1 MINNTFDDKSPA
13 MISPQDAIS
22 QEALILAAQ
31 FRINTFIVTF
41 SSNLIK
47 ALYEKGTIEILHDEL
62 QVGSAAGKNHIYRIR
77 NTDIGVILCGIGAP
91 LATRILEEVRTLF
104 NCHNFIVFGSCG
116 ALTDVSEG
124 RVIIPA
130 EAYRDEGTSYHY
142 APASDFINVK
152 NADKLAELM
161 EQLEVGY
168 VKGKAWTTDAF
179 YRETV
184 NNRNKRVE
192 QGCICV
198 EMECSRLQAMCDF
211 RGIELYQF
219 VYAADSLDSSWSRRI
234 LGNLEMDSRL
244 KYFYLA
250 WEIAKRI
257 D

>member
-1 MINNTFDDKSPA
+1 
-13 MISPQDAIS
+13 
-22 QEALILAAQ
+22 
-31 FRINTFIVTF
+31 
-41 SSNLIK
+41 
-47 ALYEKGTIEILHDEL
+47 
-62 QVGSAAGKNHIYRIR
+62 
-77 NTDIGVILCGIGAP
+77 
-91 LATRILEEVRTLF
+91 
-104 NCHNFIVFGSCG
+104 

-124 RVIIPA
+124 RVIIPT

-142 APASDFINVK
+142 APASDFITVK
-152 NADKLAELM
+152 NADKLAEMM

-168 VKGKAWTTDAF
+168 VKGKTWTTDAF

>member
-1 MINNTFDDKSPA
+1 MIDKAFDDRSPA
-13 MISPQDAIS
+13 MISPRDAIS

-31 FRINTFIVTF
+31 FRISTFIVTF
-41 SSNLIK
+41 SCNLIK
-47 ALYEKGTIEILHDEL
+47 SLYEKGTIEILHDVL
-62 QVGSAAGKNHIYRIR
+62 QVGSAAGKNPIYRIR

-91 LATRILEEVRTLF
+91 AATAILEEIRTLF
-104 NCHNFIVFGSCG
+104 NCRNFIVFGSCG
-116 ALTDVSEG
+116 SLVDLPAG
-124 RVIIPA
+124 RVIIPD

-142 APASDFINVK
+142 APASDFITVK
-152 NADKLAELM
+152 NADKLAEMM

-168 VKGKAWTTDAF
+168 VKGKTWTTDAF